1 MSLYRKKKEVQE
13 MNKTLNTIAIGAI
26 TLYMA
31 VIATDVYEGSTLQ
44 DKVHNGVKKL
54 KEAFSNKD

>member
-1 MSLYRKKKEVQE
+1 

-54 KEAFSNKD
+54 KWVFYSALFCFFYVRRL